1 MPIAALLPRNG
12 IQGDLTMSVVNAESS
27 LFGAMMDALLVLA
40 GVLMSCW
47 LTGTEWDY
55 TWSFI
60 SVCGVSSYYLLAQA
74 FRIYRSWRVT
84 ALRKE
89 LSTVCLVWCFSGL
102 AIFVVALFNPPFHDN
117 TSALMLWFA
126 ITMVMLCLWRIIAYV
141 VMWEARRHGFSTR
154 KVAIVGY
161 NDLGRKL
168 ADTIEGIGWK
178 GMSFAGFY
186 EDRTPSSGRT
196 AGLPDADK
204 IAGDMARLRG
214 DVTSGKVDLIYITLP
229 LRAESRIREIIENLS
244 DTAVSVYIVPG
255 NFTYD
260 MLHLQLT
267 TLGELPVI
275 GICETPYIGIRRFIK
290 RAEDLV
296 IATML
301 LAIAAVPML
310 VIAAAIKLTSPGPVM
325 FKQRRGGVN
334 GEIITVWKFRTMTT
348 CEDGDEVI
356 QAKRDDARVT
366 PIGRF
371 LRRTSLDELPQLI
384 NVLQGDMSIV
394 GPRPHALTHNDYYG
408 PLIRRYMLRHK
419 VKPGMTGWAQINGW
433 RGETD
438 LLSKM
443 EKRVEFDLQYI
454 NNWSLLL
461 DLKIVAL
468 TPVTLLRNRD
478 VY

>member
-1 MPIAALLPRNG
+1 
-12 IQGDLTMSVVNAESS
+12 MSVVEAESS
-27 LFGAMMDALLVLA
+27 LFGAIMDALLVLS
-40 GVLMSCW
+40 GVVLACW

-60 SVCGVSSYYLLAQA
+60 SVCGISSYYLIAQTA
-74 FRIYRSWRVT
+74 RLYRSWRLT
-84 ALRKE
+84 ALRQE
-89 LSTVCLVWCFSGL
+89 MGIVCLVWCFSGL
-102 AIFVVALFNPPFHDN
+102 AIFVVALFNPPFHDS
-117 TSALMLWFA
+117 TSALMLWFG
-126 ITMVMLCLWRIIAYV
+126 ITMVMLCAWRVIAYIV
-141 VMWEARRHGFSTR
+141 LWEAKRHGFNTR

-161 NDLGRKL
+161 NALGRNL
-168 ADTIEGIGWK
+168 ADTIEGVGWK
-178 GMSFAGFY
+178 GLSFAGFY
-186 EDRTPSSGRT
+186 EDRVPSDGRT
-196 AGLPDADK
+196 AGFSDENA
-204 IAGDMARLRG
+204 IVGDMARLHD
-214 DVTSGKVDLIYITLP
+214 DVVSGKVDLVYITLP
-229 LRAESRIREIIENLS
+229 LRAEGRIREIIEKLS
-244 DTAVSVYIVPG
+244 DTAASVYIVPG

-260 MLHLQLT
+260 MLQPQLT

-275 GICETPYIGIRRFIK
+275 GICETPYIGIRRFVK

-296 IATML
+296 IGTAL
-301 LAIAAVPML
+301 LVLASVPML

-366 PIGRF
+366 PIGKF

-454 NNWSLLL
+454 NNWSLLF
-461 DLKIVAL
+461 DLKIVAM
-468 TPVTLLRNRD
+468 TPVMLLRNKN

>member
-1 MPIAALLPRNG
+1 
-12 IQGDLTMSVVNAESS
+12 MSVVEAESS
-27 LFGAMMDALLVLA
+27 LFAAVMDALLVLA
-40 GVLMSCW
+40 GVVIACW
-47 LTGTEWDY
+47 LSNTEWDY

-60 SVCGVSSYYLLAQA
+60 AVCGISSCYLIAQGT
-74 FRIYRSWRVT
+74 RLYRSWRIV
-84 ALRKE
+84 ALRRE
-89 LSTVCLVWCFSGL
+89 LGAVCLTWCFSGL
-102 AIFVVALFNPPFHDN
+102 AIFIVALFNPPFHDD
-117 TSALMLWFA
+117 AAVLMLWFVIA
-126 ITMVMLCLWRIIAYV
+126 LGLLSSWRVIAYI
-141 VMWEARRHGFSTR
+141 VMWEARRHGFNTR

-168 ADTIEGIGWK
+168 AETIEGVEWK
-178 GMSFAGFY
+178 GLHFAGFY
-186 EDRTPSSGRT
+186 EDRVPADGRT
-196 AGLPDADK
+196 AGFADGDA
-204 IAGDMARLRG
+204 IVGDLSRLHDDARGGRI
-214 DVTSGKVDLIYITLP
+214 DLIYITLP
-229 LRAESRIREIIENLS
+229 LRAEGRIREIIEKLADS
-244 DTAVSVYIVPG
+244 VISVYVVPG

-260 MLHLQLT
+260 MLHPQLT

-275 GICETPYIGIRRFIK
+275 GVCETPYYGIRRLVK

-296 IATML
+296 IGSVL
-301 LAIAAVPML
+301 LAMAAVPMM
-310 VIAAAIKLTSPGPVM
+310 VIGVAIKLTSPGPVM

-334 GEIITVWKFRTMTT
+334 GEVITVWKFRTMTT
-348 CEDGDEVI
+348 CEDGAEVI
-356 QAKRDDARVT
+356 QATRSDARVT
-366 PIGRF
+366 PIGRI

-394 GPRPHALTHNDYYG
+394 GPRPHALTHNDHYG

-438 LLSKM
+438 MLTKM

-454 NNWSLLL
+454 NNWSLLF

-468 TPVTLLRNRD
+468 TPLILMRNKD

>member
-1 MPIAALLPRNG
+1 
-12 IQGDLTMSVVNAESS
+12 MSVVESENS
-27 LFGAMMDALLVLA
+27 LFSAIMDALLVLA
-40 GVLMSCW
+40 GVLVACW
-47 LTGTEWDY
+47 ASNAEWDY

-60 SVCGVSSYYLLAQA
+60 AVCGISSFYLIAQGT
-74 FRIYRSWRVT
+74 RLYRSWRVT
-84 ALRKE
+84 ALGQE
-89 LSTVCLVWCFSGL
+89 LGTVCLSWCFSGL
-102 AIFVVALFNPPFHDN
+102 AIFVVALFNPPFHDDVI
-117 TSALMLWFA
+117 TLILWFVVA
-126 ITMVMLCLWRIIAYV
+126 MVLLCAWRVVAYIV
-141 VMWEARRHGFSTR
+141 IWEARRHGFNTR

-168 ADTIEGIGWK
+168 AETIEGVGWK
-178 GMSFAGFY
+178 GLSFAGFY
-186 EDRTPSSGRT
+186 EDRTPVEGRT
-196 AGLPDADK
+196 AGQVNADPIVGDLTRLHDDAC
-204 IAGDMARLRG
+204 
-214 DVTSGKVDLIYITLP
+214 SGRIDLIYITLP
-229 LRAESRIREIIENLS
+229 LRAERRIRDIIEKLS
-244 DTAVSVYIVPG
+244 DSAISVYVVPG

-260 MLHLQLT
+260 MLHPQLT

-275 GICETPYIGIRRFIK
+275 GICETPYLGIRRVVK

-296 IATML
+296 IATVL
-301 LAIAAVPML
+301 LALAAVPMMM
-310 VIAAAIKLTSPGPVM
+310 IAAAIKLTSPGPVM

-348 CEDGDEVI
+348 CEDGAEVV
-356 QAKRDDARVT
+356 QATRDDARVT

-371 LRRTSLDELPQLI
+371 LRRTSLDELPQLF

-438 LLSKM
+438 LLTKM

-454 NNWSLLL
+454 NNWSLLF

-468 TPVTLLRNRD
+468 TPVMLLRNKN